1 MKEAKPDQF
10 SAEEREVMKAR
21 ADELKRAKKGSK
33 KADLEQDL
41 LNAIQAMPE
50 PDRSTSTRLHA
61 LIKAAAP
68 ELQPKTWYGMPAY
81 ANDDGKVVL
90 FFRGAAQFKER
101 YMTLGF
107 NQEATLDSG
116 NMWPIAFALTQLTP
130 TEEAIITKTVRQ
142 ALSKQN

>member
-10 SAEEREVMKAR
+10 SAEEREAMKAR
-21 ADELKRAKKGSK
+21 ADELKRTKKGSK

-90 FFRGAAQFKER
+90 FFRGAAKFKER